1 MAQATLNKSTLRL
14 VFDNGIDEAGKAAFK
29 TKSYANVDPAS
40 TADQFQAAAT
50 AIATLSSLPLSSVER
65 SDTSIIN

>member
-14 VFDNGIDEAGKAAFK
+14 VFDNGIDESGKAVFK
-29 TKSYANVDPAS
+29 TKSYSNVDPVS